1 MFSVAMTFIRWMNA
15 AYITPGGL
23 MMSSQA
29 PSLRARIVK
38 VGDEDVARYTWTRSY
53 PCLRASASTAYHSC
67 AIGVSSDE
75 LSNGSCDAGNRR
87 GTLPPNAPRLSCAA
101 RASGRDDRI
110 DGAHQY
116 VGAQLE
122 FCQDRGGAA
131 STASYAANVSA
142 GDAVA

>member
-1 MFSVAMTFIRWMNA
+1 
-15 AYITPGGL
+15 
-23 MMSSQA
+23 MMSSHA

-38 VGDEDVARYTWTRSY
+38 VGDKDVARYTWTRSY

-101 RASGRDDRI
+101 RTGGRGDRI
-110 DGAHQY
+110 G
-116 VGAQLE
+116 GAQ
-122 FCQDRGGAA
+122 QDGGAQREICQ
-131 STASYAANVSA
+131 
-142 GDAVA
+142 GRG

>member
-75 LSNGSCDAGNRR
+75 SSNGSWEAGNRR
-87 GTLPPNAPRLSCAA
+87 GTLPPKAPRLSCAA
-101 RASGRDDRI
+101 CTRGRDNMMC
-110 DGAHQY
+110 GARQY
-116 VGAQLE
+116 VGAQRD
-122 FCQDRGGAA
+122 FCQDRAASA
-131 STASYAANVSA
+131 STAS
-142 GDAVA
+142 

>member
-53 PCLRASASTAYHSC
+53 PGLRASASTAYHSC

-75 LSNGSCDAGNRR
+75 SSNGSCEAGNRR
-87 GTLPPNAPRLSCAA
+87 GTLPPNAPRLSGAA
-101 RASGRDDRI
+101 RARERTQMMC
-110 DGAHQY
+110 GAHLH
-116 VGAQLE
+116 VGPQIE
-122 FCQDRGGAA
+122 FCQGR
-131 STASYAANVSA
+131 
-142 GDAVA
+142 